1 MKLVPALLAAG
12 AALLAACSAPLQ
24 VRGRFDTYGD
34 VDAGGS
40 APAVSAEPV
49 KVYYGTAPA
58 GFTLRDNELKVEDG
72 FAHRILGT
80 VRVVWDAGNCD
91 HGGFSKK
98 DVVEAMRR
106 TAKERGGN
114 AVIYASSHISDEPRY
129 VCGEVWGKDDY
140 GGGWVV
146 VLAETAPAAPV
157 PAPAPAA
164 AAAPA
169 TP

>member
-80 VRVVWDAGNCD
+80 VRVVWDKGNCD
-91 HGGFSKK
+91 QGSFSKK

-106 TAKERGGN
+106 TARERGGN

-129 VCGEVWGKDDY
+129 VCGEIWGKDDY

-146 VLAETAPAAPV
+146 VLAATAAPV
-157 PAPAPAA
+157 PAPA
-164 AAAPA
+164 AAPA
-169 TP
+169 VPATP